1 MNKYESGFRAK
12 NLFFSV
18 ERVEFEMA
26 VLKQRKIDGERR
38 VFQDEETHQY
48 FFIAHKRNSCDL
60 ICSETSSST
69 EPSTVSAP
77 SLNSFKSRIYELWL
91 RYSCV
96 QNDCFPVRTN

>member
-1 MNKYESGFRAK
+1 MNKNEPGFRAK

-26 VLKQRKIDGERR
+26 ELKQRKIDGERR
-38 VFQDEETHQY
+38 IFQDEETHQH

-69 EPSTVSAP
+69 SLTEEVVSAP
-77 SLNSFKSRIYELWL
+77 SLNSFKSRIYEL
-91 RYSCV
+91 
-96 QNDCFPVRTN
+96 

>member
-1 MNKYESGFRAK
+1 MNKNESGFRAK

-26 VLKQRKIDGERR
+26 VLKQRNIDGERR
-38 VFQDEETHQY
+38 VFQDQDEETHQHH

-69 EPSTVSAP
+69 EPSTGGTP
-77 SLNSFKSRIYELWL
+77 SPRK
-91 RYSCV
+91 
-96 QNDCFPVRTN
+96 